1 MFKRIEQFY
10 DRQPFLIIVLIRIAV
25 FLGLAL
31 ILFLVGL
38 MIGYSVL
45 GSGGSPFSV
54 FTGEVWQKILEF
66 VE

>member
-38 MIGYSVL
+38 MIG
-45 GSGGSPFSV
+45 
-54 FTGEVWQKILEF
+54 
-66 VE
+66 